1 MMSELKN
8 KGYAIYDYM
17 DALEYEGIEEDYKE
31 LLDYFE
37 DLPVDDY
44 APELNRYR
52 RYSRALVLPASKNIE
67 WLPNVVRD
75 GREYAAYFQGR
86 FNPEHPGSYR
96 EFHAIDPHIL
106 ENTLLKKIIM
116 ADYEETFWGEE
127 DMIMPIHVGVH
138 FVKLEVEKEGDRAVS
153 SPDCLHQDGEPF
165 TFAHL
170 IERKNVKGGL
180 NAVGVPSVSGKQ
192 PEEVDEADLH
202 EVFELNRPLETY
214 GVEDSSV
221 SHYVGPVMKGEADG
235 PAVRS
240 VILIDYQLTV
250 VADMEEQE

>member
-1 MMSELKN
+1 MSQLKS

-17 DALEYEGIEEDYKE
+17 DALEYEGIKTDYKV

-52 RYSRALVLPASKNIE
+52 RYSRALVLPTSKSLE
-67 WLPNVVRD
+67 WLPNVERD
-75 GREYAAYFQGR
+75 GNEYAAYFQGK

-106 ENTLLKKIIM
+106 ENELLNKIIM

-127 DMIMPIHVGVH
+127 DQIMPIHVGVH

-170 IERKNVKGGL
+170 IERRNVKGGL
-180 NAVGVPSVSGKQ
+180 NAIGVPSVGGKQ
-192 PEEVDEADLH
+192 PEEVADEDLH
-202 EVFELNRPLETY
+202 EVFKLNRPLESY

-221 SHYVGPVMKGEADG
+221 SHYVGPVMKGGAEG
-235 PAVRS
+235 RAVRS

-250 VADMEEQE
+250 VADVGDE